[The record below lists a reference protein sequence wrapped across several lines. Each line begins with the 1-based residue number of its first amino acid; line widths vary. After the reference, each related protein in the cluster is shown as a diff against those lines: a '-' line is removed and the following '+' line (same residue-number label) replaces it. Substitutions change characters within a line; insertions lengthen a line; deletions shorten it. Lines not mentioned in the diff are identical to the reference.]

1 MGRKEQYIA
10 QLRELDIY
18 EPAFLPAVNDLVTT
32 EHEYSRAM
40 KAWREDA
47 KRRNAP
53 ALTSDDAYA
62 EVLRLR
68 REVSSQREALGLTPR
83 GLQKIRGRSAAEGV
97 AGEGLSRKLDALL
110 ARCESYDPVPNPG
123 TSEEAPHASTAP

>member
-1 MGRKEQYIA
+1 MGRKENYIA
-10 QLRELDIY
+10 QLKELDVY

-53 ALTSDDAYA
+53 ALTSDPAYG

-68 REVSSQREALGLTPR
+68 KEISAQREALGLTPR
-83 GLQKIRGRSAAEGV
+83 GLQKIRGRSAADGV

-110 ARCESYDPVPNPG
+110 ARCEAYEG
-123 TSEEAPHASTAP
+123 LEAPHASTTP

>member
-1 MGRKEQYIA
+1 MGRKENYIA

-18 EPAFLPAVNDLVTT
+18 EPAFLPAINDLITT

-68 REVSSQREALGLTPR
+68 KEIGSQREALGLTPR

-110 ARCESYDPVPNPG
+110 ARCEAYDG
-123 TSEEAPHASTAP
+123 LEAPHASSAP

>member
-1 MGRKEQYIA
+1 MGRKEDYIA

-18 EPAFLPAVNDLVTT
+18 QPAFLPAINDLITT

-47 KRRNAP
+47 KRREKP
-53 ALTSDDAYA
+53 ALTSDPAYE
-62 EVLRLR
+62 EVQRLR
-68 REVSSQREALGLTPR
+68 KDISAQREALGLTPR
-83 GLQKIRGRSAAEGV
+83 GLQKIRGHGSAEGV

-110 ARCESYDPVPNPG
+110 ARCEAYEGG
-123 TSEEAPHASTAP
+123 TNASSSP

>member
-10 QLRELDIY
+10 QMKELDSY
-18 EPAFLPAVNDLVTT
+18 EPAFLPAINDLITT

-53 ALTSDDAYA
+53 ALTSDVAYS

-68 REVSSQREALGLTPR
+68 KEVSGQREALGLTPR
-83 GLQKIRGRSAAEGV
+83 GLQKIRGRSSAEGV

-110 ARCESYDPVPNPG
+110 AMCERYDPVSGPDP
-123 TSEEAPHASTAP
+123 AS

>member
-1 MGRKEQYIA
+1 MGRKENYIA
-10 QLRELDIY
+10 QLKELDIY

-40 KAWREDA
+40 KAWRDDA
-47 KRRNAP
+47 KRRDAP
-53 ALTSDDAYA
+53 ALTSDPAYG

-68 REVSSQREALGLTPR
+68 KEISVQREALGLTPR

-110 ARCESYDPVPNPG
+110 ARCEAYEG
-123 TSEEAPHASTAP
+123 LEAPHASTAP